1 MEHLAIIIGSNV
13 LAVSIVSYLLKMWVE
28 KRLSHELSVELEKFK
43 AELAKDIARDSIRRQ
58 WTHDKQM
65 NLISSLYSQMVDAE
79 FEIKALLMNL
89 KVGESA
95 LIQDRS
101 VKFCEKYLEINSTIH
116 KNELFLDKEVVSEIR
131 AAYQPLFDFAQ
142 SYVETGTVTSEV
154 QEQLPRT
161 MDEIFAL
168 GDKPRSKMV
177 EIFRKLAGVDA

>member
-1 MEHLAIIIGSNV
+1 
-13 LAVSIVSYLLKMWVE
+13 
-28 KRLSHELSVELEKFK
+28 
-43 AELAKDIARDSIRRQ
+43 
-58 WTHDKQM
+58 
-65 NLISSLYSQMVDAE
+65 MVDAE

-95 LIQDRS
+95 LIRDRS

-154 QEQLPRT
+154 QAGLPRT
-161 MDEIFAL
+161 IDEIFAL